1 MITEEE
7 KLRIKAFLLEKGIVS
22 EFIGPNHLA
31 VLFRS
36 SDPFSKTVTKFWSF
50 EFYATER
57 FRVLKAEDITGCSFI
72 YGRIDEPVQLYQNL
86 EQAIRAMLRDY
97 KFKT

>member
-1 MITEEE
+1 MITDVE
-7 KLRIKAFLLEKGIVS
+7 KLRIKAFLLQKGIES
-22 EFIGPNHLA
+22 EFVGTNHIA

-36 SDPFSKTVTKFWSF
+36 TDPFSKTVPKVWEF
-50 EFYATER
+50 EFYSTER

-72 YGRIDEPVQLYQNL
+72 YGRIDEPIQLYQTL
-86 EQAIRAMLRDY
+86 EQAIRAMIRDY